1 MKRVFFVAPAVM
13 AVVGAVVG
21 VGPVA
26 AATSFDV
33 PSSIAADCSTD
44 VTAAL
49 QSFIDGVPD
58 GTSTAASVVNFAPN
72 GCYRTDRGLSFVGRH
87 DLTIDGHGA
96 TFKRTVDAAPNSI
109 HWFWGDGAR
118 LGMRN
123 LHIVGLNTSS
133 GIAASVSPAYRA
145 MMFEPDRFG
154 ASCDDGSAG
163 QPATCFES
171 GIEFDHVT
179 GVTVDNVTTDGTFG
193 DGITIGGEHDASDLT
208 SNVTITNVTVDRNG
222 RQGIAI
228 GTVRN
233 LLIDHA
239 RVLHSWADAFDLE
252 VNGSDG
258 SITNVEIRNS
268 YANTRTVAFAS
279 TGVAGVVAGN
289 VHDNTVQF
297 SNPAFPWLTVQPQG
311 NPARNWRVVHNT
323 SIVDRDETPAIAF
336 ANVSGVAIRYNVTHE
351 GLPPVARNGEVL
363 PAVAFGAGT
372 GGTVSV
378 SVNDFTGHTVAYT
391 AAAAISP
398 IVCGNKL
405 LAGGGF
411 NLPLLCSLLRL

>member
-289 VHDNTVQF
+289 VHDNTVLF
-297 SNPAFPWLTVQPQG
+297 SNPAFPWLAVQPQG
-311 NPARNWRVVHNT
+311 NTGTDWQILRNTVVN
-323 SIVDRDETPAIAF
+323 DRDEIAGISIDNVNGVRI
-336 ANVSGVAIRYNVTHE
+336 ADNVSHEAPPPAARAGEQLVGVALGSRVGGMVVI
-351 GLPPVARNGEVL
+351 
-363 PAVAFGAGT
+363 T
-372 GGTVSV
+372 G
-378 SVNDFTGHTVAYT
+378 NDFTGNTAVYGPPNPSVVA
-391 AAAAISP
+391 
-398 IVCGNKL
+398 CGNKL
-405 LAGGGF
+405 TTSFDQPHPCGQVG
-411 NLPLLCSLLRL
+411 